1 MSWRVVIFIIC
12 QRAILSLESYPQAL
26 HSLYLFVL
34 TSKLM
39 LMKYSISS
47 SDYCINLCVMKPAVQ
62 ILLEGHVLYEDEIT
76 CRSGCYRTELS
87 AANSYYFPTKIR

>member
-1 MSWRVVIFIIC
+1 MS
-12 QRAILSLESYPQAL
+12 ASNL

-47 SDYCINLCVMKPAVQ
+47 LDDYINLSVMKPAVQ
-62 ILLEGHVLYEDEIT
+62 ILLYVLYEDKNH
-76 CRSGCYRTELS
+76 L
-87 AANSYYFPTKIR
+87 

>member
-1 MSWRVVIFIIC
+1 MSWRVVILIIC
-12 QRAILSLESYPQAL
+12 QRATLSLESYPQAL
-26 HSLYLFVL
+26 HSLYLFVS

-47 SDYCINLCVMKPAVQ
+47 LDYYINLCVMKPAVQ

-76 CRSGCYRTELS
+76 CRSGFYRTELS
-87 AANSYYFPTKIR
+87 AANSYYFPTKN